1 MKITGRPEYHPG
13 GIFIS
18 GRYLCASTDKTM
30 LALLRAFLFKK
41 ALLDLLASQKRSR
54 QVHTIDSAR
63 TIGVLFD
70 ASAESTRRESLEFLK
85 SLEKQGKKVSSLGF
99 FNESKLPENQPFDC
113 FSKKECSW
121 IDQPKSE
128 KAADFTKQKFD
139 LLLML
144 NPDNLAQLEWLAAQS
159 QAAFKIGFATSRP
172 NDFDIQLETPEGKG
186 IRYFTE
192 QLALYLGKIVLK

>member
-1 MKITGRPEYHPG
+1 LAVLPF
-13 GIFIS
+13 FIS
-18 GRYLCASTDKTM
+18 GRYLCTSTGKTM
-30 LALLRAFLFKK
+30 LALLRNFLFKK
-41 ALLDLLASQKRSR
+41 ALRESLAAQKRSR

-70 ASAESTRRESLEFLK
+70 ASSETTRRESLEFIK
-85 SLEKQGKKVSSLGF
+85 SLEKQGKKVSELGF
-99 FNESKLPENQPFDC
+99 FNESKAPENQAFDC

-121 IDQPKSE
+121 IGQPKSE
-128 KAADFTKQKFD
+128 KGAEFSKHKFD
-139 LLLML
+139 LLLTL
-144 NPDNLAQLEWLAAQS
+144 NPDNFAPLEWLAVQS
-159 QAAFKIGFATSRP
+159 QAAFKIGIATSHP